1 MNSVTMQSVPKISR
15 QNNFDFL
22 RILFATLVF
31 IHHLCLLTSSKA
43 FDPLFQFVY
52 PFSSQSVPGFFIV
65 SGFLIFMSYENSKT
79 LKAYIE
85 KRVRRIVPAYF
96 FVIIFTASIGV
107 FLTSL
112 SWYQYI
118 TNPALFKYLLAN
130 LTLLNFLYPSLPG
143 VFDKN
148 PFNSGVNGSLWTIKV
163 EVMFYI
169 VVPLIAILLRKF
181 DKLLVILI
189 IYVLSFI
196 YKEGMSLLAY
206 QTGHKFFIELGWQLP
221 GQLSF
226 FMSGCLIYYYLEIF
240 RDKYKYFL
248 IPSTTIMIINGFTQ
262 SKFLP
267 INFLVPISLAT
278 IVISIALFT
287 PPLKIFS
294 KYGDFSYG
302 AYIYHYPIIQVFISL
317 GIFQIN
323 NYLAFLLVVILLIL
337 SSYCS
342 WHWLEKPFLE
352 VNRVI
357 TK

>member
-1 MNSVTMQSVPKISR
+1 MQSIPKISR

-22 RILFATLVF
+22 RILFAMLVF
-31 IHHLCLLTSSKA
+31 IHHLCLLTNSKA
-43 FDPLFQFVY
+43 FDPLFRFIR

-79 LKAYIE
+79 LKNYIE
-85 KRVRRIVPAYF
+85 KRVRRIVPAYC
-96 FVIIFTASIGV
+96 FVIIVTAIVGI
-107 FLTSL
+107 FLSSL

-130 LTLLNFLYPSLPG
+130 LTLLNFLQPSLPG

-148 PFNSGVNGSLWTIKV
+148 PLNSGVNGSLWTIKV

-169 VVPLIAILLRKF
+169 VVPMIAIALRKF
-181 DKLLVILI
+181 DKLLVVSI
-189 IYVLSFI
+189 IYILSFI
-196 YKEGMSLLAY
+196 YKESMNLLAA
-206 QTGHKFFIELGWQLP
+206 QTGQRFFVELGWQLP

-226 FMSGCLIYYYLEIF
+226 FMSGCLLYYYFKIF

-248 IPSTTIMIINGFTQ
+248 VPATIIMIINEFTQ

-278 IVISIALFT
+278 IVISMAFFT

-302 AYIYHYPIIQVFISL
+302 AYIYHYPIIQTCISL
-317 GIFQIN
+317 GIFQVG
-323 NYLAFLLVVILLIL
+323 NYFAVLIISILLML
-337 SSYCS
+337 ASYCS
-342 WHWLEKPFLE
+342 WHFLEKPFLH
-352 VNRVI
+352 R
-357 TK
+357 